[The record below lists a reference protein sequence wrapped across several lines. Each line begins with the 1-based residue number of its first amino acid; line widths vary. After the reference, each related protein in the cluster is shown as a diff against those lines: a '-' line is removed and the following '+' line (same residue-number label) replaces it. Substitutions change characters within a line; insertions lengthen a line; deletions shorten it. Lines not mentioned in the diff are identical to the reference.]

1 MKPRVFVPSGMR
13 APTPFAN
20 RPSSLA
26 NDVCHVVADAP
37 FESCLYSR
45 DAPVVGSRTE
55 LMAWVRVFGMLRI
68 AMMLAAIEY
77 FEDALGWS
85 VEGRMRLIRLVCWR
99 LCRVGYR

>member
-1 MKPRVFVPSGMR
+1 MKPRVFVPSGIR

-45 DAPVVGSRTE
+45 DAHVVGLRTE
-55 LMAWVRVFGMLRI
+55 LIAWVRVFGMLRI
-68 AMMLAAIEY
+68 AIILAAIEY
-77 FEDALGWS
+77 LEDALGCS
-85 VEGRMRLIRLVCWR
+85 VEERMGLMRLVCWR
-99 LCRVGYR
+99 LCRVGY